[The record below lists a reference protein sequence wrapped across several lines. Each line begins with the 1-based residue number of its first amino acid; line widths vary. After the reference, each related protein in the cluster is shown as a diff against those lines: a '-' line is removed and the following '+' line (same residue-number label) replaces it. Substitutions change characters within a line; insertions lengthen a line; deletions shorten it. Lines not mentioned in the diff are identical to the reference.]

1 MRLLLALLAILAA
14 GGALAQDKPA
24 QSKIPTE
31 AQTTGPQTTGQGS
44 SVGQAPIG
52 HLQPRA
58 ADLPSDVR
66 DIGARP
72 TPAQEE
78 FDKKLRICRG
88 C

>member
-1 MRLLLALLAILAA
+1 MRLLFALLAMLAA

-24 QSKIPTE
+24 QPKISVE
-31 AQTTGPQTTGQGS
+31 PQTTGQGS

-66 DIGARP
+66 DVGARP
-72 TPAQEE
+72 TPAQED